1 MCKHIL
7 LILAAALAAHLMPKQ
22 STYTFQGVARP
33 NSTMVWTPNYRD
45 LNGMI
50 FFQAFGNSTLKYDNT
65 VVDVKGQAFFHSQGH
80 LPDIFCESDEVCK
93 AVAHLIT

>member
-1 MCKHIL
+1 MCKHIF
-7 LILAAALAAHLMPKQ
+7 LILAAALVAHLMPKQ
-22 STYTFQGVARP
+22 SMYTFQGVGRP
-33 NSTMVWTPNYRD
+33 NSTIEWSPSYKD

-50 FFQAFGNSTLKYDNT
+50 FFQAFGKANLKYDNT
-65 VVDVKGQAFFHSQGH
+65 VVYVDGQAFFHTRGH